1 MNAPSSSM
9 SRSVN
14 LRHIQAFL
22 LSVLLLAIFALQS
35 GVAMAAA
42 PAGTPIGNQASAT
55 YVDNTGTTR
64 NTSSNTVVTTVAQVK
79 TFTLLQSGA
88 KTVPANQQVCY
99 PHSIVNTGNGS
110 DSYTLNAATQ
120 SGAVALTS
128 VAYFADT
135 NADGL
140 PDNVTAITSSGILA
154 SGATY
159 NFVVCG
165 TTPAGATP
173 TQTGTLTVYAQD
185 TSGAAAQQQNDVTTI
200 GAASISVTK
209 KLSSVAPPGYTP
221 VASGSSPNNGL
232 YVIFDYTNS
241 GSIPATNVQI
251 TDILPKEWQ
260 YVASSGRWSASGATA
275 LSDTN
280 TANPAGISYT
290 GTAPNATTGGTVATT
305 IATVNNGTS
314 GSVYFQVN
322 LVSTTIG
329 TFSNTAQYQY
339 SYVYNASTVNV
350 PSSNT
355 NSVPYQVLQSAD
367 VAANGATTLGL
378 TDGEPVTVNSAA
390 PGQTISF
397 TSYVWNRGNAPD
409 GFDITILNSA
419 ACSTSATGANACTFP
434 TGTTFQIL
442 ASSGSTTLLNTGGTS
457 DPDTGSIPLPDSSGA
472 CPAPYI
478 VSTNATGAKKCG
490 YAVVVT
496 ATIPTGA
503 IPASPAAGF
512 QFTLNAQSFFNP
524 AVSDT
529 VPNRLNTIA
538 ANTVDLT
545 NTVSVAGGAT
555 AADGLGST
563 GATVIR
569 TNSVTPAS
577 SPTTTIFPIY
587 VNNTGATSAIYDLS
601 YSFSAVPASGG
612 IANPPA
618 GWSVSFKASGSG
630 VCATTTGGPLTST
643 GTTPI
648 PVGGSQL
655 VCAEVVV
662 PATSA
667 GAGSASATPTYAAPG
682 NYDIL
687 FRAQQ
692 QGTSGATAV
701 FDTIA
706 DRVAVQALHRMD
718 LTPNGAQSTVPGG
731 VVTYTHTLTNN
742 GNVAETI
749 TFPGA
754 TTLSNNQTPTY
765 SWTASANLDS
775 ASGTL
780 ISTGGPNTP
789 VTLQPNESRTI
800 VVTVSA
806 PASAGSP
813 PNTTAFTITYNS
825 GGNSTQATDVTTL
838 SAGLKLDKYQQLVPT
853 CAGGAPS
860 ATLPGSWTASAIP
873 AGPNTIP
880 GKCIAYLIVGTNT
893 TASNITSINISDLVP
908 SNTILEL
915 GCGAPSAT
923 SPLAVTGGPYA
934 NGFTGTVQAQSGAS
948 PALLPAGT
956 VSLQFCVKIN

>member
-1 MNAPSSSM
+1 MNATCSIP
-9 SRSVN
+9 SRSVIS
-14 LRHIQAFL
+14 RHALTQLAI
-22 LSVLLLAIFALQS
+22 LLAWALLALQS
-35 GVAMAAA
+35 SVAMAAA

-99 PHSIVNTGNGS
+99 PHSIVNTGNGA
-110 DSYTLNAATQ
+110 DTYALNAPTQ
-120 SGAVALTS
+120 SGAVVLTS
-128 VAYFADT
+128 VAYFADA

-140 PDNVTAITSSGILA
+140 PDNVTAITSSGALA
-154 SGATY
+154 SGGTY

-173 TQTGTLTVYAQD
+173 GQTGTLTVLAQD
-185 TSGAAAQQQNDVTTI
+185 TSGAAAQSQNDVTTI
-200 GAASISVTK
+200 GAASVSVTK

-221 VASGSSPNNGL
+221 VASGGSPNNGL

-241 GSIPATNVQI
+241 GSIQATNLQI

-260 YVASSGRWSASGATA
+260 YVAASGRWSASGATA

-290 GTAPNATTGGTVATT
+290 GTAPNATTGGTVTT
-305 IATVNNGTS
+305 TVATVNS
-314 GSVYFQVN
+314 GSSGQVYFQVN
-322 LVSTTIG
+322 LVSSTIG
-329 TFSNTAQYQY
+329 SFTNTAQYQY
-339 SYVYNASTVNV
+339 SYFYNAATVNV

-355 NSVPYQVLQSAD
+355 NSVPYQVLQTAD
-367 VAANGATTLGL
+367 VAANGTTTLGK
-378 TDGEPVTVNSAA
+378 TDGEPVTINSAA

-397 TSYVWNRGNAPD
+397 TDYVWNRGNAPD
-409 GFDITILNSA
+409 GFDITVLNSA
-419 ACSTSATGANACTFP
+419 SCSTVATATNACTFP
-434 TGTTFQIL
+434 AGTTFQIL
-442 ASSGSTTLLNTGGTS
+442 ASSGATTLLNTGGTS
-457 DPDTGSIPLPDSSGA
+457 DPDTGSIPLPDASGA

-478 VSTNATGAKKCG
+478 VSTGLYNGAKKCG

-496 ATIPTGA
+496 ATIPVGA
-503 IPASPAAGF
+503 TPATPASGY
-512 QFTLNAQSFFNP
+512 QVTLNAQSFFNT

-545 NTVSVAGGAT
+545 NTVSVATAT
-555 AADGLGST
+555 AGDGLGAT

-569 TNSVTPAS
+569 TNSIAPSS

-587 VNNTGATSAIYDLS
+587 VNNTGATAAIYDLT
-601 YSFSAVPASGG
+601 YAFSAVPAAGG

-618 GWSVSFKASGSG
+618 GWNVTFKASGSG
-630 VCATTTGGPLTST
+630 VCATTTGSAFTTT
-643 GTTPI
+643 GAVPI
-648 PVGGSQL
+648 PAGGNQL

-662 PATSA
+662 PAISS
-667 GAGSASATPTYAAPG
+667 GSSPATPTYAAPG
-682 NYDIL
+682 DYDLL

-692 QGTSGATAV
+692 QGTSGPGAV
-701 FDTIA
+701 FDTIT
-706 DRVAVQALHRMD
+706 DRVTVQQVHRMD

-731 VVTYTHTLTNN
+731 SVTYSHTLTNN
-742 GNVAETI
+742 GNVPETI
-749 TFPGA
+749 TFPAA
-754 TTLSNNQTPTY
+754 TTLTNNQTPTY
-765 SWTASANLDS
+765 SWNASANLDS
-775 ASGTL
+775 SGGTL
-780 ISTGGPNTP
+780 ISAGGPITS
-789 VTLQPNESRTI
+789 VTLQPNSSRTI

-813 PNTTAFTITYNS
+813 PNTTALTIAYN
-825 GGNSTQATDVTTL
+825 GGASSTQATDVTTL

-853 CAGGAPS
+853 CAGGTPS
-860 ATLPGSWTASAIP
+860 ATLPGSWTSTAIP

-908 SNTILEL
+908 SNTILET

-923 SPLAVTGGPYA
+923 APLAVAGGPYA
-934 NGFTGTVQAQSGAS
+934 NGFTGTVQAQSGAA

-956 VSLQFCVKIN
+956 ASLQFCVKIN